1 MKQKWHAWSLGAT
14 FLFFLFTSV
23 ASAYVYPQYPDI
35 LTNKDWQ
42 KKKGTIAKMAGET
55 GMGDQLKKL
64 EAAFKKIKFEQMD
77 AMNILTGANRTKE
90 NLEKFREDAKKYWN
104 SDVKPCW
111 EEARK
116 TSDFAGKLAA
126 EWKKKKTIPS
136 KSREHVEAI
145 EKAAGNLMVT
155 LKSLD
160 NLVLEPSIKKA
171 TAEAAKNEEKAR
183 KMLEGWI
190 TSIKTKAKAVDKNP
204 TVETWRSELHQKI
217 RGLGTAVGSIPE
229 LKKKWSPVWNQYSSD
244 GFVLTAKNMDE
255 KAIKK
260 KLDEVLGEL
269 KKFESDIK

>member
-1 MKQKWHAWSLGAT
+1 MKQKWHVWSFGAA
-14 FLFFLFTSV
+14 FLFFLFTTV
-23 ASAYVYPQYPDI
+23 AFAYVYPSYPDI

-42 KKKGTIAKMAGET
+42 KKKGAIAKMAGET

-77 AMNILTGANRTKE
+77 AMNVLTGANRTKE

-111 EEARK
+111 EEARR

-183 KMLEGWI
+183 K
-190 TSIKTKAKAVDKNP
+190 VDKNP

-260 KLDEVLGEL
+260 KLDEVLGDL
-269 KKFESDIK
+269 KKFESDLK